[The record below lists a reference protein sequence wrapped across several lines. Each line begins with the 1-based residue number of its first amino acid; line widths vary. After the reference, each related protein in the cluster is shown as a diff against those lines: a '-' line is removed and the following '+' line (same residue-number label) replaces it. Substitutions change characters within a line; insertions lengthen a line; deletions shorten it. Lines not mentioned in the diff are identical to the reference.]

1 MHKKNSR
8 KTANR
13 MNEIGVAYGIMAFHL
28 NSTDSCV
35 VVVGFS
41 LSSILSYGRWQ
52 FFFFRKTKK
61 SFVYNNVKNA
71 TRSSNSKYFICLV

>member
-35 VVVGFS
+35 AVGFS
-41 LSSILSYGRWQ
+41 FSYILSYSRWQ
-52 FFFFRKTKK
+52 FFFRKTKK
-61 SFVYNNVKNA
+61 FFFVQQCEKRNA
-71 TRSSNSKYFICLV
+71 II